1 MSKEYKEQ
9 LLRKINDFELLKK
22 FNDDIETDPP
32 FKTLKP
38 QDVRYINKK
47 KIHIFK
53 TFIANKIAINH
64 IKKLIKKQELI
75 IDEVIGL
82 ENLMN
87 ICTKQ
92 GCILTCNHFNPY
104 DNFALHAILEDYLF
118 SNRKHLYKVI
128 REGNYSFKGLYGF
141 FFRNCNTL
149 PLSSNFNTMKKFT
162 KSLKE
167 VLLDEKEIV
176 LIYPEQSMWWNYKK
190 PRPLKIGAFKY
201 AQNFNVP
208 IVPCFITMKDSN
220 LVDKDGYKIQKYTIH
235 FLEPIIPNNNTT
247 PNMLMDSNYLAWK
260 KTYEDFYQE
269 PLKYNQLEC

>member
-1 MSKEYKEQ
+1 MV
-9 LLRKINDFELLKK
+9 
-22 FNDDIETDPP
+22 
-32 FKTLKP
+32 
-38 QDVRYINKK
+38 VRYINKK

-53 TFIANKIAINH
+53 TYLANKIAINY
-64 IKKLIKKQELI
+64 IKKLINQKKLI
-75 IDEVIGL
+75 IKNVIGL

-118 SNRKHLYKVI
+118 KNKKHLYKVI

-149 PLSSNFNTMKKFT
+149 PLSSNFDTMKKFT

-167 VLLDEKEIV
+167 VLLNEKEMV

-208 IVPCFITMKDSN
+208 IVPCFITMEDSKYI
-220 LVDKDGYKIQKYTIH
+220 DEDEYPIQEYTIH
-235 FLEPIIPNNNTT
+235 FLEPIIPSESTT
-247 PNMLMDSNYLAWK
+247 AKDLMNDNYLAWK
-260 KTYEDFYQE
+260 KTYEKFYQVN
-269 PLKYNQLEC
+269 LQYNTLE

>member
-1 MSKEYKEQ
+1 MSKEYKEA
-9 LLRKINDFELLKK
+9 LIRKINDYELLKK
-22 FNDDIETDPP
+22 FNDDIEMDPP
-32 FKTLKP
+32 FKTLQP
-38 QDVRYINKK
+38 SDVRYINKK

-53 TFIANKIAINH
+53 TYLANKIAINY
-64 IKKLIKKQELI
+64 IKKLINQKKLI
-75 IDEVIGL
+75 IKNVIGL

-118 SNRKHLYKVI
+118 KNKKHLYKVI

-149 PLSSNFNTMKKFT
+149 PLSSNFDTMKKFT

-167 VLLDEKEIV
+167 VLLNEKEMV

-208 IVPCFITMKDSN
+208 IVPCFITMEDSKYI
-220 LVDKDGYKIQKYTIH
+220 DEDEYPIQEYTIH
-235 FLEPIIPNNNTT
+235 FLEPIIPSKLTT
-247 PNMLMDSNYLAWK
+247 ANDLMNDNYLTWK
-260 KTYEDFYQE
+260 KTYEKFYQVN
-269 PLKYNQLEC
+269 LQYNTLE